1 MRFSVSAVLVI
12 GIIALLHITQRDGDD
27 RAGERIDNL
36 FWTGMETHD
45 IQRRLK
51 NYLYFDR
58 SRGYPRFNSSLPF
71 QWMRLLLFDFFTIA
85 DPSC

>member
-1 MRFSVSAVLVI
+1 
-12 GIIALLHITQRDGDD
+12 
-27 RAGERIDNL
+27 
-36 FWTGMETHD
+36 METHD